1 MYGYTKIFKYRR
13 FRIDYTAV
21 KTLIKIRTIYD
32 VIKKRKKEKNQE
44 LDKFY
49 FRFSGSRTINRLIF
63 TKGI

>member
-32 VIKKRKKEKNQE
+32 ACN
-44 LDKFY
+44 
-49 FRFSGSRTINRLIF
+49 
-63 TKGI
+63 